1 MATKKTLDD
10 IFNDDDP
17 FGLLEVK
24 APSAT
29 FRTKDE
35 RLVSTFE
42 EINAFVEKNGRP
54 PQLNGGIQEHGLAAR
69 LDGFRDNADKREQLL
84 PYDKFNL
91 LAIAT
96 SSISSLDD
104 IFEDDDLGIFD
115 DDSGLFSFEHVRRP
129 DERASAEFVAKRK
142 PCPDFY
148 NYESLFK
155 SVHTDLKE
163 NKRSFVEFKQGNLI
177 EGAFYMHNGVLFYLE
192 KINISQREHYKPD
205 GTRVREDGRTRC
217 IFENGTES
225 NMLKRS
231 VEKILYANGKA
242 ITERNETSNEYFDR
256 NMHVTEA
263 DQESGYIY
271 VLKSK
276 SNKPEIRAIKHL
288 YKIGF
293 TTTTV
298 DDRIK
303 NAVNDPT
310 YLMAGVEVVMTFK
323 CYNMNTHKLEE
334 LLHDYFG
341 NSCLEIEIFDKNGF
355 RHSPREWFTV
365 TLSEIEEFISVVLE
379 T

>member
-1 MATKKTLDD
+1 
-10 IFNDDDP
+10 
-17 FGLLEVK
+17 
-24 APSAT
+24 
-29 FRTKDE
+29 
-35 RLVSTFE
+35 
-42 EINAFVEKNGRP
+42 
-54 PQLNGGIQEHGLAAR
+54 
-69 LDGFRDNADKREQLL
+69 
-84 PYDKFNL
+84 
-91 LAIAT
+91 
-96 SSISSLDD
+96 
-104 IFEDDDLGIFD
+104 
-115 DDSGLFSFEHVRRP
+115 
-129 DERASAEFVAKRK
+129 
-142 PCPDFY
+142 
-148 NYESLFK
+148 
-155 SVHTDLKE
+155 
-163 NKRSFVEFKQGNLI
+163 
-177 EGAFYMHNGVLFYLE
+177 MHNGVLFYLE

-256 NMHVTEA
+256 NMHITEA

-303 NAVNDPT
+303 NAVNAPT